1 MTPKSKPSMIG
12 RRVTLGDE
20 GEGWFAGYADV
31 SGTIES
37 VIESRQDDNSCYA
50 VRLDTPLD
58 LQESGGATASGFI
71 LKRYSHCV
79 VHCRWQGADINSDA
93 PVSVHVLPVPSGSD
107 LPKSKADLAGLTI
120 SAWAGCLVLTG

>member
-1 MTPKSKPSMIG
+1 
-12 RRVTLGDE
+12 VTLSDE
-20 GEGWFAGYADV
+20 GEGWFTGSADV

-37 VIESRQDDNSCYA
+37 IIESSQDDNSYYA

-71 LKRYSHCV
+71 LKHCSHCV

-93 PVSVHVLPVPSGSD
+93 PVSVHVLPSRRGPSCSRARRTS
-107 LPKSKADLAGLTI
+107 P
-120 SAWAGCLVLTG
+120 V